1 MIYAVGVNHKTAPV
15 ELREQLHLSTEEA
28 LVLLRASKDVLKE
41 ALVVS
46 TCNRTELY
54 GIPHDESVGGQE
66 MVTLLRSLRPDT
78 VLQDGQFFR
87 TFTCGAVSHLLRVA
101 SSLDSQI
108 LGDVQILGQVK
119 AAFDQAIEAG
129 TAGTVFRQL
138 FKSALHT
145 GKRVRTETGLGI
157 GAVSIS
163 FAAVELARRIFSD
176 LHRKSALLVGAGETG
191 ELAARHLS
199 SKGVERITIT
209 NRTAERAEALARD
222 LGARV
227 APWDRLAEELREV
240 DIVITATSAPE
251 PILTADLVK
260 RAMQGRHNRPLFI
273 IDIAVPRDTEPA
285 VGQLGNVFLHDLDSL
300 QVIVDQN
307 LDKRRQEIPRAE
319 LIVTEETVNFFVW
332 YNSLA
337 VIPTIQQIREK
348 FEQVRLTE
356 FDRFRNKLKDED
368 MALVDQL
375 TKRIVNK
382 LLHPTMVSLRDAVQ
396 DESSLSQ
403 RVALLRTLFDLSD
416 TTEEDLP

>member
-15 ELREQLHLSTEEA
+15 ELREQLHLSTEEV